1 MKTKRHVLLTLGV
14 LMAMSQPVFAQV
26 ESQTLSAEVD
36 SEIDSMYKS
45 NQTQSALTNQ
55 PAQRSVVT
63 QTVVVPAIQKQPVTV
78 VEASPLADSRAD
90 GIRKNRQDEE
100 MRTESRI
107 VEKLEQSRLEDEK
120 RRASVLFG
128 DKFDNLNNQ
137 QSQPVQAPSTQV
149 APKVETVIVQT
160 QPVQAPTVEA
170 KPIVIQ
176 QNETLTR
183 DAVREEMRAALDEQ
197 ETAVTPIIN
206 QKYFAGVAGISQ
218 YPDSENVKGNYS
230 LGATFGT
237 RMGLFMVEGS
247 FIYSNYTVPGVAYW
261 PNGYSYI
268 PVTYLDFY
276 TMNQYQGSFG
286 AKYQLLDGFV
296 RPYLGGLVAYSYRT
310 YVSNYA
316 YYNRGAGSVDA
327 KSHAID
333 LGTDVGVDLEFNDRI
348 SMGASFKYLFNM
360 ASRIDGDTAAYGKTL
375 EKQQYYQVG
384 LVARVNF

>member
-1 MKTKRHVLLTLGV
+1 MKVSNHVLLTLSV
-14 LMAMSQPVFAQV
+14 LMALSQPVFAQV

-45 NQTQSALTNQ
+45 NQTQSALTSQ

-63 QTVVVPAIQKQPVTV
+63 QTVVVPTVQKQPVTV

-90 GIRKNRQDEE
+90 GIRRNRQDEE

-137 QSQPVQAPSTQV
+137 QSQPIPVTAPSSHV

-160 QPVQAPTVEA
+160 QPAQAEA
-170 KPIVIQ
+170 QPIVIQ

-197 ETAVTPIIN
+197 ETAVTPVIN
-206 QKYFAGVAGISQ
+206 QKYFAGVAGIAQ
-218 YPDSENVKGNYS
+218 YPDSETAKGNYS
-230 LGATFGT
+230 LGATFGS

-247 FIYSNYTVPGVAYW
+247 FIYSNYTVAGVAYW
-261 PNGYSYI
+261 PSGYTYI

-276 TMNQYQGSFG
+276 TMNQYQGAFG

-296 RPYLGGLVAYSYRT
+296 RPYLGGLVSYSYRT
-310 YVSNYA
+310 YVSNFA
-316 YYNRGAGSVDA
+316 YFNRGAGSVDA

-360 ASRIDGDTAAYGKTL
+360 ASRIDGDTAANGKTL